1 MRGAGLYEERLVTA
15 PPIAIE
21 DLTKVYGEQ
30 RAVDGLTFRVA
41 WNRVTGFLGP
51 NGAGKSTTMRMM
63 LGLTA
68 PSGGRA
74 EIMGSAYPDLDDPAS
89 TVGSILETQQFHPLR
104 SARDHLR
111 VYAAITA
118 IPDERIEKVL
128 DLVELSDAAGKK
140 VGQFSLG
147 MRQRLGLAAALLADP
162 RILILDEPAN
172 GLDPSGIR
180 WLRAF
185 LRAFATGDRAVFLSS
200 HLLGE
205 VAQMAD
211 EVVVIDRG
219 RLVVR
224 SDVSDLLSRAERAV
238 RVRTDQPEH
247 LRDLLAASGA
257 TSELAAHDMLLVK
270 GVDAEH
276 VGRTAAA
283 AGIPLLALQAE
294 EGNLEDVFLQLT
306 GSESS

>member
-1 MRGAGLYEERLVTA
+1 MTA
-15 PPIAIE
+15 PPIAVE
-21 DLTKVYGEQ
+21 GLTKVYGEQ
-30 RAVDGLTFRVA
+30 RAVDGMTFGVA
-41 WNRVTGFLGP
+41 WDRVTGFLGP

-68 PSGGRA
+68 PSAGRA
-74 EIMGSAYPDLDDPAS
+74 EIMGSAYADLEDPAS

-111 VYAAITA
+111 VYAAIA
-118 IPDERIEKVL
+118 GIPDGRIEEVL
-128 DLVELSDAAGKK
+128 DLVELSGAAGKK

-147 MRQRLGLAAALLADP
+147 MRQRLGLAAALLGDP

-219 RLVVR
+219 RLIVR
-224 SDVSDLLSRAERAV
+224 SDVSDLLSRAERGV
-238 RVRTDQPEH
+238 RVRTDQPEY

-257 TSELAAHDMLLVK
+257 TSELAAHDLLLVK
-270 GVDAEH
+270 GADPEH
-276 VGRTAAA
+276 IGRTAAA
-283 AGIPLLALQAE
+283 AGIPLFGLQAE

-306 GSESS
+306 GSER